1 MNLLAIETS
10 TEFCSLAVRRGE
22 SVHVSHVPAGQRH
35 AEMVLGAIAA
45 LLAEA
50 GLGVADLEGIAYGM
64 GPGSFT
70 GLRIACGVTQGLA
83 LARGLGVVG
92 VCTLEALAEESEADA
107 VIACLDARMGEIY
120 HAAYV
125 RRDSV
130 RRDSGHRDSGR
141 RDRDGAGQASPS
153 ASSSYSSRWQEV
165 IAPGLYAPGDL
176 PLAEGGGWTGIGS
189 GFAAHGAILA
199 TRYAG
204 HLQATLAN
212 SVPTAAAI
220 LRLAEPVFAA
230 GGAKDAAEALPLYIR
245 DKVALKKGEQK
256 GEQKGAA

>member
-1 MNLLAIETS
+1 MNILAIETS
-10 TEFCSLAVRRGE
+10 TEFCSLAVGSGA
-22 SVHVSHVPAGQRH
+22 SVHMSHVHAGQRH
-35 AEMVLGAIAA
+35 AEMVLGAIGA

-50 GLGVADLEGIAYGM
+50 GLGMSNLDGIAYGM

-92 VCTLEALAEESEADA
+92 VCTLEALAEESGADA

-120 HAAYV
+120 HAAYK
-125 RRDSV
+125 
-130 RRDSGHRDSGR
+130 RRDSGRDSGR
-141 RDRDGAGQASPS
+141 LDGAAPGPLSL
-153 ASSSYSSRWQEV
+153 ASSWCEV
-165 IAPGLYAPGDL
+165 IAPGLYGPGEV
-176 PLAEGGGWTGIGS
+176 PLAEGAGWTGIGS

-199 TRYAG
+199 ERYADN
-204 HLQATLAN
+204 LVATLPQ

-220 LRLAEPVFAA
+220 LRLAEPVFASGA
-230 GGAKDAAEALPLYIR
+230 AKDAALALPLYIR

-256 GEQKGAA
+256 GAA

>member
-22 SVHVSHVPAGQRH
+22 SVHVSHAPAGQRH

-83 LARGLGVVG
+83 LERGLGVVG

-125 RRDSV
+125 RRDS
-130 RRDSGHRDSGR
+130 GR

-153 ASSSYSSRWQEV
+153 APSASTVPKDKRPQFLLSYTNY
-165 IAPGLYAPGDL
+165 IFFIYGLNKFN
-176 PLAEGGGWTGIGS
+176 I
-189 GFAAHGAILA
+189 
-199 TRYAG
+199 
-204 HLQATLAN
+204 
-212 SVPTAAAI
+212 
-220 LRLAEPVFAA
+220 
-230 GGAKDAAEALPLYIR
+230 K
-245 DKVALKKGEQK
+245 
-256 GEQKGAA
+256 

>member
-10 TEFCSLAVRRGE
+10 TEFCSLAVGSGA
-22 SVHVSHVPAGQRH
+22 SVRVSHVHAGQRH
-35 AEMVLGAIAA
+35 AEMVLGAIGA

-50 GLGVADLEGIAYGM
+50 GLGVGDLDGIAYGM

-92 VCTLEALAEESEADA
+92 ICTLEALAEESGADA

-120 HAAYV
+120 HAAY
-125 RRDSV
+125 RLRDADTHEG
-130 RRDSGHRDSGR
+130 RAAGH
-141 RDRDGAGQASPS
+141 ASPRS
-153 ASSSYSSRWQEV
+153 PGVPGAKWQEV
-165 IAPGLYAPGDL
+165 IAPGLYAPDEL
-176 PLAEGGGWTGIGS
+176 PLAVGGGWTGIGS
-189 GFAAHGAILA
+189 GFAAHGAILTA
-199 TRYAG
+199 RYAG
-204 HLQATLAN
+204 NIEATLPQ

-230 GGAKDAAEALPLYIR
+230 GEAKDAAEALPLYIR

-256 GEQKGAA
+256 GAP

>member
-10 TEFCSLAVRRGE
+10 TEFCSLAVGSGA
-22 SVHVSHVPAGQRH
+22 SVHVSHVHAGQRH
-35 AEMVLGAIAA
+35 AEMVLGAIGA

-50 GLGVADLEGIAYGM
+50 GLGVADLDGIAYGM

-92 VCTLEALAEESEADA
+92 VCTLEALAEESGADA

-120 HAAYV
+120 HAAYK
-125 RRDSV
+125 RRE
-130 RRDSGHRDSGR
+130 G
-141 RDRDGAGQASPS
+141 GATGQSPS
-153 ASSSYSSRWQEV
+153 CSRWQEI
-165 IAPGLYAPGDL
+165 IAPGLYAPGEL
-176 PLAEGGGWTGIGS
+176 PLAEGEGWTGIGS
-189 GFAAHGAILA
+189 GFAAHGATLES
-199 TRYAG
+199 RYAN
-204 HLQATLAN
+204 HLKTTMPQ

-256 GEQKGAA
+256 GAT